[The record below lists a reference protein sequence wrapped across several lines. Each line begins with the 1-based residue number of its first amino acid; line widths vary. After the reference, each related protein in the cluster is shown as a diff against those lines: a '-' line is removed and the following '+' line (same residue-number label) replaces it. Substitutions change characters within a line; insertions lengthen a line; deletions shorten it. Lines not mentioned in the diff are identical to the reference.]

1 MPLANLTDRQYIEKQ
16 YKDSSNLG
24 ARINLH
30 QCFSVN
36 PYGWHPWVFD
46 HFNLPSRCRILELG
60 CGPGYLWLENLGRIP
75 TGWEIT
81 LSDFSAG
88 MLEETRRKLKKKPP
102 FQFKVI
108 DAQSIPCKD
117 AYFDAVI
124 ANHMLYH
131 VPDRPAALAEI
142 RRVLKP
148 AGHFYAATNGERH
161 MSEMAAL
168 LTKFDGQLASWGNKA
183 SSSFTLENG
192 LAQLSRWFAEV
203 KLYRYE
209 SSLEVTDVAP
219 LVDYILS
226 SRAQQILAGRQAAFS
241 EFVAREMELQGD
253 VFHITED
260 AGLFVS
266 VRRGE

>member
-1 MPLANLTDRQYIEKQ
+1 MPLPKLNDPQYLEKQ
-16 YKDSSNLG
+16 YQDSSNLD
-24 ARINLH
+24 ARIQLH
-30 QCFSVN
+30 QRFSVN

-46 HFNLPSRCRILELG
+46 HFDLPAYGRILELG

-88 MLEETRRKLKKKPP
+88 MLEETRRNLENQRT
-102 FQFKVI
+102 FQFKLI
-108 DAQSIPCKD
+108 DAQSIPCED

-131 VPDRPAALAEI
+131 VPNPPAALSEI
-142 RRVLKP
+142 CRVLKP
-148 AGHFYAATNGERH
+148 AGHFYAATNGARH

-168 LTKFDGQLASWGNKA
+168 LTKFDVGLASWGNKA

-192 LAQLSRWFAEV
+192 LAQLSQWFAEV

-209 SSLEVTDVAP
+209 DALEVTEVDP

-226 SRAQQILAGRQAAFS
+226 GRVGQVLVGRQPAFR
-241 EFVAREMELQGD
+241 EFVAREMESHGG
-253 VFHITED
+253 VFHITE
-260 AGLFVS
+260 AGGLFVS
-266 VRRGE
+266 VPKGE

>member
-1 MPLANLTDRQYIEKQ
+1 MPLPTLNNRQYLEKQ
-16 YKDSSNLG
+16 YKDSSNLD

-30 QCFSVN
+30 QLFSVN

-46 HFNLPSRCRILELG
+46 HFHLPSHCRILELG
-60 CGPGYLWLENLGRIP
+60 CGPGTLWLENLDRIP
-75 TGWEIT
+75 TGWEIL
-81 LSDFSAG
+81 LSDASAG
-88 MLEETRRKLKKKPP
+88 MLEETRRNLEKLRP

-108 DAQSIPCKD
+108 DAQSIPFESGN
-117 AYFDAVI
+117 FDAVI

-142 RRVLKP
+142 CRVLKP
-148 AGHFYAATNGERH
+148 AGLLYAATNGERH

-168 LTKFDGQLASWGNKA
+168 LTKFDVELSSWRTDLAKL
-183 SSSFTLENG
+183 FTLENG
-192 LAQLSRWFAEV
+192 LAQLSRWFTEV

-209 SSLEVTDVAP
+209 DALEVTEVAP

-226 SRAQQILAGRQAAFS
+226 GRVGQVLVGRQPAFRA
-241 EFVAREMELQGD
+241 FVASEMESHGG

-260 AGLFVS
+260 GGLFVS
-266 VRRGE
+266 VPKGE